1 MTTTKSVEEL
11 HRVVIRFAGDSGD
24 GMQITG
30 DRFTSATALFGNDLA
45 TLPDFPAEI
54 RAPAGT
60 VGGVSAFQ
68 IHFSDNDIL
77 TPGDRPDVLV
87 AMNPAALKKNLADLA
102 PGGSLIVNEDSFTD
116 NNIRKAGY
124 DKNPLDDERLESFNV
139 YKVKMT
145 SMTLEAT
152 REVEGTTKKEQE
164 RAKNFFALGLISWM
178 YSRPDGPTLAFL
190 EKKFA
195 NKPAILEVNTRAFKA
210 GWNFGETAE
219 LFAHKY
225 EVHPATYDPGTYRN
239 ITGNVATAW
248 GLVAAAERANLS
260 LYYAGYPITPAS
272 DILHELSKHKNFG
285 VRTLQAEDEIAAA
298 GMALGAAFGG
308 HLSATATSG
317 PGIDLKGET
326 LGLAIMLELPMLI
339 IDVQRG
345 GPSTGLPTK
354 QESSDLFLAMYGR
367 HGEAPMPVV
376 APLTPSDCF
385 TSVIEAARIAITYRT
400 PVMIL
405 TDNLL
410 ANSSEPWK
418 VPDISTL
425 PVIDANQLTK
435 APEGVEENGFLPY
448 ARDEKLARPWA
459 IPGTQFLQHRIGGL
473 EKQDGTGNVS
483 YDAQNHDYMS
493 RIRAAKVA
501 RIAEDIPDLEV
512 DDPNGDAKLLVLG
525 WGSTFGA
532 IRAGCRRARAQGK
545 SVAHAQLRH
554 VNPFPKNLGD
564 VLSQYERVLIPE
576 LNLGQLVRI
585 IRAEFLVDAKGY
597 NKMQGLPFR
606 AAEIETEILKRV

>member
-1 MTTTKSVEEL
+1 MSTKTVEEV

-24 GMQITG
+24 GMQLTG
-30 DRFTSATALFGNDLA
+30 ERFTSATALFGNDLA

-60 VGGVSAFQ
+60 IGGVSAFQ
-68 IHFSDNDIL
+68 IHFSDADIL

-87 AMNPAALKKNLADLA
+87 AMNPAALKKNLDDLN
-102 PGGSLIVNEDSFTD
+102 PGGSLIVNEDAFTAS
-116 NNIRKAGY
+116 NIKKAGY
-124 DKNPLDDERLESFNV
+124 QSDPLEDERLESFNV
-139 YKVKMT
+139 FKVKMT
-145 SMTLEAT
+145 TMTTEGT
-152 REVEGTTKKEQE
+152 KDVEGISKKDQE

-178 YSRPDGPTLAFL
+178 YTRPIEPTLAWL

-195 NKPAILEVNTRAFKA
+195 NKPAILEANIKAFKT

-225 EVHPATYDPGTYRN
+225 EVRPATYDPGTYRN
-239 ITGNVATAW
+239 ITGNLATAW
-248 GLVAAAERANLS
+248 GLVAASVQSKLP

-285 VRTLQAEDEIAAA
+285 VRTLQAEDEIGAA

-308 HLSATATSG
+308 HLAATGTSG
-317 PGIDLKGET
+317 PGIDLKAET
-326 LGLAIMLELPMLI
+326 LGLAVMLELPLI
-339 IDVQRG
+339 VIDVQRG

-354 QESSDLFLAMYGR
+354 QEAADLFLAMYGR
-367 HGEAPMPVV
+367 HGEAPMPII
-376 APLTPSDCF
+376 APISPSDCF
-385 TSVIEAARIAITYRT
+385 EATIEAARIAVEYRT

-405 TDNLL
+405 TDTFL
-410 ANSSEPWK
+410 ANSSEPWHL
-418 VPDISTL
+418 PDVGGLAT
-425 PVIDANQLTK
+425 IDHDQLKT
-435 APEGVEENGFLPY
+435 APAEGEEFLPY
-448 ARDEKLARPWA
+448 ARNDRLARPWA
-459 IPGTQFLQHRIGGL
+459 PPGTKGLEHRVGGL

-483 YDAQNHDYMS
+483 YDPGNHDYMC

-501 RIAEDIPDLEV
+501 RIAEDIPELEV
-512 DDPNGDAKLLVLG
+512 DDPDGDAKLLVLG
-525 WGSTFGA
+525 WGSTYGS
-532 IRAGCRRARAQGK
+532 IRAGCKRVRAAGK

-554 VNPFPKNLGD
+554 VNPLPRNLGE
-564 VLSQYERVLIPE
+564 VLGRYERVLVPE

-585 IRAEFLVDAKGY
+585 IRAEYLVDAKGY
-597 NKMQGLPFR
+597 SKMQGLPFR

>member
-1 MTTTKSVEEL
+1 MSSTKTVEEL

-60 VGGVSAFQ
+60 LGGVSAFQ
-68 IHFSDNDIL
+68 IHFSDADIL

-87 AMNPAALKKNLADLA
+87 AMNPAALHRNLSDLA
-102 PGGSLIVNEDSFTD
+102 PGGSLIVNEDAFTD

-124 DKNPLDDERLESFNV
+124 DTNPLEDERLESFNV
-139 YKVKMT
+139 FKVKMT

-152 REVEGTTKKEQE
+152 KGVEGSTKKEQE

-178 YSRPDGPTLAFL
+178 YSRPEAPTLAFL

-195 NKPAILEVNTRAFKA
+195 NKPAILEINTRAFKT

-225 EVHPATYDPGTYRN
+225 EVRPATYEPGTYRN

-248 GLVAAAERANLS
+248 GLVAAAERAGLS

-308 HLSATATSG
+308 HLAATGTSG

-326 LGLAIMLELPMLI
+326 LGLAVMLELPMLI

-367 HGEAPMPVV
+367 HGEAPMPVI

-418 VPDISTL
+418 VPDVAGL
-425 PVIDANQLTK
+425 QKIDPQQLTK
-435 APEGVEENGFLPY
+435 APEGDEEFLPY
-448 ARDEKLARPWA
+448 KRNDQLARPWA
-459 IPGTQFLQHRIGGL
+459 IPGSIGLEHRIGGL
-473 EKQDGTGNVS
+473 EKQDGTGAVN
-483 YDAQNHDYMS
+483 YDAANHDYMC
-493 RIRAAKVA
+493 RIRAAKIA
-501 RIAEDIPDLEV
+501 RIADDIPELEV
-512 DDPNGDAKLLVLG
+512 DDPSGEAELLVVG
-525 WGSTFGA
+525 WGSTYGA
-532 IRAGCRRARAQGK
+532 ILAGCRRARNGGK
-545 SVAHAQLRH
+545 NVAHVQLRH
-554 VNPFPKNLGD
+554 VNPLPRNLGEI
-564 VLSQYERVLIPE
+564 LSRYERILVPE

-585 IRAEFLVDAKGY
+585 LRAEYLVDAKSY
-597 NKMQGLPFR
+597 NKMMGLPFR

>member
-1 MTTTKSVEEL
+1 MTTTKTVEEL

-54 RAPAGT
+54 RAPAGS
-60 VGGVSAFQ
+60 VAGVSAFQ
-68 IHFSDNDIL
+68 IHFSDADIL

-87 AMNPAALKKNLADLA
+87 AMNPAALKKNLMDLA

-124 DKNPLDDERLESFNV
+124 ESNPLEDERLESFNV
-139 YKVKMT
+139 FKVKMT
-145 SMTLEAT
+145 TMTLEAT
-152 REVEGTTKKEQE
+152 KGVEGTSKKDQE
-164 RAKNFFALGLISWM
+164 RSKNFFALGLISWM

-195 NKPAILEVNTRAFKA
+195 NKPAILEMNVRAFKT

-225 EVHPATYDPGTYRN
+225 EVRPATYEPGLYRN
-239 ITGNVATAW
+239 ITGNLATAW
-248 GLVAAAERANLS
+248 GLIAAAERSGLS
-260 LYYAGYPITPAS
+260 LFYAGYPITPAS

-298 GMALGAAFGG
+298 GAAVGAAFGG
-308 HLSATATSG
+308 QLAATATSG
-317 PGIDLKGET
+317 PGVDLKGET
-326 LGLAIMLELPMLI
+326 LGLAIMLELPLLV
-339 IDVQRG
+339 IDVMRG

-354 QESSDLFLAMYGR
+354 QESSDLMLAMYGR
-367 HGEAPMPVV
+367 HGEAPMPII

-418 VPDISTL
+418 VPDVSSLQT
-425 PVIDANQLTK
+425 IDPNQLTK
-435 APEGVEENGFLPY
+435 ALPEGEEFLPY
-448 ARDEKLARPWA
+448 LRNDKLARPWA
-459 IPGTQFLQHRIGGL
+459 IPGTPGLEHRVGGL
-473 EKQDGTGNVS
+473 EKQDGTGMVN
-483 YDAQNHDYMS
+483 YDAANHDYMC

-501 RIAEDIPDLEV
+501 RIADDIPEVEV
-512 DDPNGDAKLLVLG
+512 DDPNGDAKVVVVG

-532 IRAGCRRARAQGK
+532 IRAGCRRVRNAGK
-545 SVAHAQLRH
+545 SVAHVQLRH
-554 VNPFPKNLGD
+554 VNPLPRNLGD
-564 VLSQYERVLIPE
+564 VLRSYERVLVPE

-585 IRAEFLVDAKGY
+585 LRAEYLVDAKGY
-597 NKMQGLPFR
+597 SKMQGLPFR